1 MQTSAKV
8 ELEALGNEIA
18 EMAAH
23 IDAAMH
29 RLLTAIR
36 KFDLENGW
44 HAQGALSCAHWL
56 AWRIGWDLRTAR
68 ERLRVARKLAE
79 LPAVDEHLRTG
90 SMSYSQARAISRV
103 ADGSNEK
110 LWVEYAKR
118 MPASQLDKLCSS
130 FQSVKGYA
138 DGASTMTVAAPRS
151 VTRRTINHGMVKIEL
166 VLTNDEAAIVWQ
178 LLDAVRNQKSEPRGS
193 QTPAE
198 PPMANGAAGAAQN
211 SANGHTPA
219 EPRATN
225 TTSAAAQTP
234 AEPRATNTTSA
245 AAQTPAEPRAPFV
258 PAQPLSPAERS
269 ARRADAFM
277 TIIHDQ
283 VRGARSTRTP
293 VEVIVTVP
301 HANLHGSAEPA
312 DHATFADG
320 DVMAASTAQRLCCDA
335 GIVVAAVNDRG
346 QPLSIGRKTRSIPPA
361 IKRALLLRDRTCRF
375 PGCTHR
381 SYVDGHH
388 VEHWAN
394 GGKTELGNLMLLCT
408 AHHRLLHEG
417 GFRVEPNAIDGW
429 HFFDERN
436 RRVQPLPPRVTPPPP
451 TSRPRPLGLD
461 TIRDDNTD
469 LDITADTHAMMWTGE
484 PIDYGTCIAYL
495 I

>member
-79 LPAVDEHLRTG
+79 LPSVDEHLRTG
-90 SMSYSQARAISRV
+90 AMSYSQARAISRV

-151 VTRRTINHGMVKIEL
+151 VTRRTIDHGMVKIEL
-166 VLTNDEAAIVWQ
+166 VLTNDDAAIVWQ
-178 LLDAVRNQKSEPRGS
+178 LLDAVRNQTSEPRGTQTPAEPRATNGTS
-193 QTPAE
+193 GSAQTPAE
-198 PPMANGAAGAAQN
+198 PPMANTASASAQN
-211 SANGHTPA
+211 PA
-219 EPRATN
+219 EPTGAI
-225 TTSAAAQTP
+225 AA
-234 AEPRATNTTSA
+234 SS

-258 PAQPLSPAERS
+258 PSPPLSPAERS
-269 ARRADAFM
+269 TRRADAFM

-283 VRGARSTRTP
+283 VRGTRATRTP

-320 DVMAASTAQRLCCDA
+320 DLMAASTAQRLCCDA
-335 GIVVAAVNDRG
+335 GIVVATVNDRG

-436 RRVQPLPPRVTPPPP
+436 RRVQPLPPRIPTLPP

-461 TIRDDNTD
+461 TIRDDKTD

-484 PIDYGTCIAYL
+484 PVDYGTCIDYL
-495 I
+495 V